1 MKISKNI
8 LTHSQAP
15 LVDSNASMKGKQRKN
30 KGLGTRSLARNTLG
44 VKGCVGAPR
53 WD

>member
-1 MKISKNI
+1 MTPS
-8 LTHSQAP
+8 SWM
-15 LVDSNASMKGKQRKN
+15 DSTMNPKVTTAEGE
-30 KGLGTRSLARNTLG
+30 GFGARSLVHSTSG

>member
-1 MKISKNI
+1 MKTTKEQGIG
-8 LTHSQAP
+8 ARP
-15 LVDSNASMKGKQRKN
+15 LACS
-30 KGLGTRSLARNTLG
+30 TLG